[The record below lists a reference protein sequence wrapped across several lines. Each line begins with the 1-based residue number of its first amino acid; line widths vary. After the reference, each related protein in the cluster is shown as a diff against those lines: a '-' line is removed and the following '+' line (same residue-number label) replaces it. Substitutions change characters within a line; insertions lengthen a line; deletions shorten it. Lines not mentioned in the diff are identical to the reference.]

1 MLAEFCWLVLV
12 VDVVSDLVVGEFC
25 VLFWIVVS
33 VVGLR
38 LSVEFW

>member
-1 MLAEFCWLVLV
+1 MLAVFCWLVLV
-12 VDVVSDLVVGEFC
+12 VDVVSDLVVGEFG